1 MTDKRI
7 VYSIRLCL
15 QRRGLVCIVS
25 LVKYQAVFVVL
36 IPLLALVTLVRD
48 ITAISS
54 DSRPPKF
61 EMLDINNCF

>member
-1 MTDKRI
+1 MCSKFPAKFRNIPIMQQT
-7 VYSIRLCL
+7 L
-15 QRRGLVCIVS
+15 QQTIFWFNVANLVMES
-25 LVKYQAVFVVL
+25 
-36 IPLLALVTLVRD
+36 